1 MKNMKL
7 TLGLL
12 SLALF
17 TSCQSTPSSSQS
29 DNEQSDNEQTELK
42 SEKFVKTFL
51 QEHRNWDINDITKRN
66 TNDTFK
72 LVVKDQLRDN
82 FLDDFPLEL
91 GEINEYK
98 KGKFAAVF
106 ASHYTKN
113 NVEYKSILNNIKF
126 DIIGLIPDSLVQ
138 TLQKDKKYLVNG
150 KFIRFLSDDFK
161 NYINGMVYT
170 NEVKIDN
177 DIISKNLEVSLGIML
192 FEVQSVTMTKSL

>member
-7 TLGLL
+7 ILGLL

-17 TSCQSTPSSSQS
+17 TACQLTPSSSQS
-29 DNEQSDNEQTELK
+29 DKEQTELK

-72 LVVKDQLRDN
+72 LVVKDQLIDN

-106 ASHYTKN
+106 ASHYIKN

-138 TLQKDKKYLVNG
+138 TLQKDKKYLVKG